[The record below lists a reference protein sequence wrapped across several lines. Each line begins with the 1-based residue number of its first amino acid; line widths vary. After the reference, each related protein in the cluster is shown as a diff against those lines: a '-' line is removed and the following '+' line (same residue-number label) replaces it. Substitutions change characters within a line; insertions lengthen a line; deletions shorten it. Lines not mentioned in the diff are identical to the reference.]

1 MKAQQETEL
10 RRLSATIAADQ
21 AALKLRRE
29 EYEARFDAAPAAD
42 WHAAV
47 EKVRYLL
54 LLFADTPAA
63 DAPRRQQ
70 LISEALAD
78 IDRLDK
84 LTPGTETP

>member
-10 RRLSATIAADQ
+10 RRLSAAIAADQ
-21 AALKLRRE
+21 AALKLRRD

-42 WHAAV
+42 WHEVV
-47 EKVRYLL
+47 EKIRYLL

-84 LTPGTETP
+84 LTPDTEIS

>member
-1 MKAQQETEL
+1 MRAQRETEL
-10 RRLSATIAADQ
+10 RRLNASIIADQ
-21 AALKLRRE
+21 AALKARRE
-29 EYEARFDAAPAAD
+29 ELEMQFAAAPAEN
-42 WHAAV
+42 WHEAV

-78 IDRLDK
+78 LDRLD
-84 LTPGTETP
+84 TPDN

>member
-10 RRLSATIAADQ
+10 RRLSAAIAADQ

-29 EYEARFDAAPAAD
+29 EFEARFDAAPAAD
-42 WHAAV
+42 WHEAV

-84 LTPGTETP
+84 LAPDTERS